1 MEQNKQPLKP
11 EPAYR
16 SRLKAEKANELYIKI
31 IEKLTRE
38 KLYRDPNYNT
48 LKLAAD
54 LQTNTRYIS
63 AAVAVCT
70 GNNYSALVNSLRLR
84 DVMKMMHSAQYN
96 QMTIEEIGLM
106 AGFSSRQAF
115 YLAFHRVYHCTPRA
129 YRLQLER
136 LKGKDEH
143 EKFS

>member
-1 MEQNKQPLKP
+1 MEPNKVKP

-38 KLYRDPNYNT
+38 KLYRDPKYNT

-54 LQTNTRYIS
+54 LNTNTRYIS

-70 GNNYSALVNSLRLR
+70 GSNYSALVNSLRLR
-84 DVMKMMHSAQYN
+84 DVLKMMQSTQY
-96 QMTIEEIGLM
+96 QDMTVEEIGLM

-115 YLAFHRVYHCTPRA
+115 YLAFHRLYDCTPRE
-129 YRLQLER
+129 YRLQLNR
-136 LKGKDEH
+136 QRHKDAEQ
-143 EKFS
+143 